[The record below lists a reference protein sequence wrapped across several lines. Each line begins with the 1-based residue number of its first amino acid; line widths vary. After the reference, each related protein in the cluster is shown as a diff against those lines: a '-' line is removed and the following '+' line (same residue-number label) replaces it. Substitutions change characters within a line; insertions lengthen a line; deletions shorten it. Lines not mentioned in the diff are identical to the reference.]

1 MSNGFGHV
9 PFGSGPYG
17 STGGVLVPA
26 PHGVGSGYGGIPY
39 GVGAYGATTPPP
51 FAFPIMGGYGGTA
64 YGLGSYGSLGMVAGT
79 VTSVTSIN
87 GFQTEVFFSTAVAE
101 NTAFFNPAS
110 YVFTPVFGAAPTT
123 AVSVAVGTTDAY
135 GPTSAIV
142 THTGTT
148 LGGRYDIEALGI
160 KTWSGQPLIPP
171 GSIASSVLTKG
182 DPPSYTM
189 TPPSGDTVE
198 ITFDEIMLTE
208 AQFTPGIK
216 DKTAY
221 QFNSSYPVPLTINT
235 ITHPTGGDAS
245 VVTLD
250 VQGMTSVSYNTV
262 ISPADA
268 IIFDGTY
275 LPSTATTFAGVE
287 IGTGTSTI
295 GAGRLLLTKTPT
307 AGYGW
312 QFIDTS
318 GKVLPASSFRCEVTI
333 DVPSASFVPP
343 LFDTTLATF
352 RISDGAVEALF
363 TLKRIAGI
371 DHIEVTSG
379 AYFISSPTNWSTA
392 GPYTFGLVR
401 NQKADTFTILVD
413 GAPIA
418 SALTGSF
425 TGAAT
430 IPGGAEF
437 ILDPTGAYDV
447 QLFPL
452 QSVDFT
458 SSQTVFSGAWNF
470 LHGQGA
476 TFQGNDG
483 ITNDTLLV
491 DCGPLVKG
499 WGDATPATK
508 QDVTVRVNG
517 TPVEVSS
524 VNPYLGVITT
534 TIPIP
539 LMPPG
544 TMTVG
549 VDYTWFPSPVFEF
562 AGLNTLGVV
571 LNKYDIHPGNN
582 TVFSPAAMLPGGG
595 SKEGERFQFGLVL
608 APQTPREPL
617 YISHRFLGFEKA
629 YTAALNSP
637 TTLLL
642 NRSNHTVA
650 LPDRE
655 IEAVGE
661 SVAYDGTTDP
671 VEADPVWS
679 LLGVN
684 AQDENPDDIA
694 TSGIFPVDDALT
706 GSYSTGQP
714 TIYSREINT
723 SLPSTVIVVPRFVV
737 DRGNTEVP
745 FQTDGV
751 FTGVGFGAHND
762 DHLYLVGALLINDV
776 QHIGMLTEPTRP
788 EEVESWEI
796 ALATE
801 ITITSSTTFT
811 MLQSD
816 IPSIVREHVFC
827 AEGSR
832 IQILEGTQ
840 AGVYEIVEIVDNT
853 DDTATVTV
861 SDSTAFPNDPSL
873 FGNAFFTGYFEI
885 KWDGDGDLSSAITYR
900 LVILND
906 IKDTPEGWAQLY
918 VGGSLTG
925 LVLTMEGGV
934 PRLPK
939 PADSVL
945 LFPTSDRGQ
954 VFWGSLSR
962 KATGRSLWSFVRYGV
977 EDAATVHHFRGVVVA
992 AEMNDKPEDDP
1003 NNIWFVSQEF
1013 GFSEIDSSADT
1024 LLLKSTSDNNQP
1036 GVNGIDLTFGYGRV
1050 EAFLDRTQAL
1060 DLDATYRVESGLRG
1074 SGDAHIVVRDGE
1086 REVRLATLA
1095 YEETVTERRLIG
1107 TLPSISLSGL
1117 LLPER
1122 QVTDD
1127 GDGWVKAGSLTL
1139 ESVQGQRIQY
1149 QQVAGE
1155 TLSYAVKFTDY
1166 YPDPLPSK
1174 GRIMEMRL
1182 RVGSL
1187 TTADVSGNT
1196 GLYWTT
1202 DADDVGITRGVGI
1215 TLRVPVGLNPARVVL
1230 FDVNSGA
1237 DVATYDFDWQDGDLH
1252 TYRVLIDPDSDA
1264 VTVVLDDT
1272 VVGTVTFFANFTFT
1286 PTDGVAYGFGGST
1299 TAATAELESF
1309 SVVVTPPATVK
1320 RTLGV
1325 WLGGDFADID
1335 NWEIPRTDSLTV
1347 PNSDLSAVVEE
1358 MDWRSTI
1365 KVRIHRDP
1373 TWGVTILRPDLPPP
1387 PYFTGDFA
1395 TQITEPSA
1403 GWINVEYRHLP
1414 QLDNPQLQDTLLTQ
1428 LMSLTPPHIGFVAF
1442 GALDP
1447 ASVTQQRWGEV
1458 RYRIYEY
1465 PSEDLIAP
1473 HHMVLNQYN
1482 VVSGGELGADVSVEE
1497 VTVTTV
1503 NATTISLRV
1512 TNITADRVF
1521 NLEYVDS
1528 EGEVVILTPDSFTFN
1543 RELQTITLNDGL
1555 TFRPL
1560 LIAPPDPNFDP
1571 NASINPEA
1579 NDAGVVVDPA
1589 SVHIPATVRSA
1600 PGEPVTT
1607 SYLTSQPLLEGIT
1620 LLNEGTPPFTKSLVT
1635 GTEPVPT
1642 FGSKVNDPTD
1652 TLSTDPDFI
1661 LNDPYRYV
1669 DFAMTLPEGMYENID
1684 FLEVDNGGLTGRLSS
1699 FCDSQGKLAGLH
1711 ELSLDGLAFTE
1722 VDKITF
1728 TDGTPGVAP
1737 AGGSAF
1743 QVPNQV
1749 MAWSGGSATT
1759 YGNLNQGAW
1768 GPPPPMLPP
1777 TGSGSLSGMVPMGV
1791 IGFLYDTLGGTTQ
1804 VLYFGKQVPYP

>member
-1 MSNGFGHV
+1 MSDGYGEI
-9 PFGSGPYG
+9 PFGLGPYG

-39 GVGAYGATTPPP
+39 GTGAYGATTPPP
-51 FAFPIMGGYGGTA
+51 FVFPLAGGYGGAA
-64 YGLGSYGSLGMVAGT
+64 YGLGSYGSLGMIAGT
-79 VTSVTSIN
+79 VTGVVSLN
-87 GFQTEVFFSTAVAE
+87 GFQIEVFFSTAMVE
-101 NTAFFNPAS
+101 DTNFFDPNN
-110 YVFTPVFGAAPTT
+110 YVFTPTFGAAATT
-123 AVSVAVGTTDAY
+123 ATSVVVGTSDAF
-135 GPTSAIV
+135 GATSAIV
-142 THTGTT
+142 THSGTT
-148 LGGRYDIEALGI
+148 LGGRYDVQLLNI
-160 KTWSGQPLIPP
+160 KTWTGQPLLPP
-171 GSIASSVLTKG
+171 GSIASSVLMKG
-182 DPPSYTM
+182 EPPAYTV
-189 TPPSGDTVE
+189 TPTAGDTLEVA
-198 ITFDEIMLTE
+198 FDEIMLTE
-208 AQFTPGIK
+208 AQFTPGIE
-216 DKTAY
+216 DVTAY
-221 QFNSSYPVPLTINT
+221 LFDSTYPVSITVNT
-235 ITHPTGGDAS
+235 VTHPTSGDAS
-245 VVTLD
+245 IATLD
-250 VQGMTSVSYNTV
+250 VQGMTSVLYDTT

-268 IIFDGTY
+268 IIYDGTY
-275 LPSTATTFAGVE
+275 LPSAATTFIGTP

-295 GAGRLLLTKTPT
+295 GGGNLLLTKTPT

-312 QFIDTS
+312 QFTDTT
-318 GKVLPASSFRCEVTI
+318 GKVLPASSFRCEITI
-333 DVPSASFVPP
+333 DVPSASFSPP

-352 RISDGAVEALF
+352 KISDGAVEALF

-371 DHIEVTSG
+371 DYIDVTSG

-392 GPYTFGLVR
+392 SPYTFGLVR
-401 NQKADTFTILVD
+401 NQKADTYTILVS

-418 SALTGSF
+418 SALTASY
-425 TGAAT
+425 TGGAT

-437 ILDPTGAYDV
+437 ILDPTGAYAV
-447 QLFPL
+447 QLFPIHSL
-452 QSVDFT
+452 SFT

-476 TFQGNDG
+476 SFQGNDG
-483 ITNDTLLV
+483 ISNDTLFTE
-491 DCGPLVKG
+491 CGPLVKG

-508 QDVTVRVNG
+508 QNVEVRVNG
-517 TPVEVSS
+517 TPVDVSS

-534 TIPIP
+534 TVPIP

-544 TMTVG
+544 AMTVE
-549 VDYTWFPSPVFEF
+549 VDYIWFPSPVFEF

-582 TVFSPAAMLPGGG
+582 IVFSPGPLLPGGG
-595 SKEGERFQFGLVL
+595 STEGERFPFGLVL
-608 APQTPREPL
+608 APQIPREPL
-617 YISHRFLGFEKA
+617 YIGHRFLGFEKA

-655 IEAVGE
+655 SGPVGE
-661 SVAYDGTTDP
+661 SVTYEGTIDP
-671 VEADPVWS
+671 VKADPSWS

-684 AQDENPDDIA
+684 AQNELVEDIE
-694 TSGIFPVDDALT
+694 TSGIFPVEDALT
-706 GSYSTGQP
+706 GSFSIGQP
-714 TIYSREINT
+714 TIYWREINT

-737 DRGNTEVP
+737 DKESTEVP
-745 FQTDGV
+745 LLTDGV

-762 DHLYLVGALLINDV
+762 HHLYLVGALLINDT
-776 QHIGMLTEPTRP
+776 QHIGMLVDPARP
-788 EEVESWEI
+788 EEVESWAI
-796 ALATE
+796 ALAAD
-801 ITITSSTTFT
+801 ITIQSATTFSIQ
-811 MLQSD
+811 QSD
-816 IPSIVREHVFC
+816 IPSIVREYVFC
-827 AEGSR
+827 GQGPR
-832 IQILEGTQ
+832 VQILEGSQ
-840 AGVYEIVEIVDNT
+840 AGVYEITEIVDNT
-853 DDTATVTV
+853 DGTATVTV
-861 SDSTAFPNDPSL
+861 SNSTAFPNDPSL
-873 FGNAFFTGYFEI
+873 FGNAFFTLYFEI
-885 KWDGDGDLSSAITYR
+885 KWDGNDDLTRPTTYR
-900 LVILND
+900 LVIVND
-906 IKDTPEGWAQLY
+906 IKDTPDGMAQLY

-925 LVLTMEGGV
+925 LVLTLEGGV

-962 KATGRSLWSFVRYGV
+962 KATSRSLWNFVRYGI
-977 EDAATVHHFRGVVVA
+977 EDAASVHHFRGIVTA
-992 AEMNDKPEDDP
+992 AEMNAKPEDDP
-1003 NNIWFVSQEF
+1003 NNIWFVSQGF
-1013 GFSEIDSSADT
+1013 GYSKIDASGNT
-1024 LLLKSTSDNNQP
+1024 LLLKSTSDDSQP
-1036 GVNGIDLTFGYGRV
+1036 GVTGVDLTFGYGRV
-1050 EAFLDRTQAL
+1050 EAFLTRTQAL
-1060 DLDATYRVESGLRG
+1060 DLDATYWVESGLRG
-1074 SGDAHIVVRDGE
+1074 SGDAHIVVRDAE

-1095 YEETVTERRLIG
+1095 YEETLTERRLID

-1122 QVTDD
+1122 QITDD
-1127 GDGWVKAGSLTL
+1127 GKGWVKTGSLTL

-1182 RVGSL
+1182 RVESL

-1202 DADDVGITRGVGI
+1202 DADDVGITRGVGL

-1230 FDVNSGA
+1230 FDVNTGA
-1237 DVATYDFDWQDGDLH
+1237 DVATYNFDWQDGGLH

-1264 VTVVLDDT
+1264 VVVVLDDT

-1286 PTDGVAYGFGGST
+1286 PTNGVAYGFGGST

-1309 SVVVTPPATVK
+1309 SVVVAPPATVK

-1335 NWEIPRTDSLTV
+1335 NWEIPRTDTLTV

-1358 MDWRSTI
+1358 MDWRTAI

-1414 QLDNPQLQDTLLTQ
+1414 QLDNPELQDTLLSQ
-1428 LMSLTPPHIGFVAF
+1428 LMSLTPPHIGLVAF

-1447 ASVTQQRWGEV
+1447 ASVTQQRWREV

-1465 PSEDLIAP
+1465 PSENLIAP

-1482 VVSGGELGADVSVEE
+1482 VVSSGELGIDVSVEE
-1497 VTVTTV
+1497 VTVLSV
-1503 NATTISLRV
+1503 NAYTVSLKV

-1521 NLEYVDS
+1521 NIEYVDS
-1528 EGEVVILTPDSFTFN
+1528 EGDVVVLTPDSFTFN
-1543 RELQTITLNDGL
+1543 RDLQTITLNDGL

-1560 LIAPPDPNFDP
+1560 LVAPPNPDFDP
-1571 NASINPEA
+1571 DASINPEV

-1589 SVHIPATVRSA
+1589 SIHIPVTVRFA
-1600 PGEPVTT
+1600 PGKPVTT
-1607 SYLTSQPLLEGIT
+1607 TYLTSQPLLEGVT

-1635 GTEPVPT
+1635 GTVPVPT
-1642 FGSKVNDPTD
+1642 YGSKVNDPTD

-1669 DFAMTLPEGMYENID
+1669 DFAMTLPEGMYENIT
-1684 FLEVDNGGLTGRLSS
+1684 FLEVDNGGLTGQLSP

-1737 AGGSAF
+1737 AEGGAF
-1743 QVPNQV
+1743 PVPNQV

-1759 YGNLNQGAW
+1759 YGNLNQGVW

-1777 TGSGSLSGMVPMGV
+1777 AGSGSVSGMVPMGV
-1791 IGFLYDTLGGTTQ
+1791 IGVLYDTLGGTTQ